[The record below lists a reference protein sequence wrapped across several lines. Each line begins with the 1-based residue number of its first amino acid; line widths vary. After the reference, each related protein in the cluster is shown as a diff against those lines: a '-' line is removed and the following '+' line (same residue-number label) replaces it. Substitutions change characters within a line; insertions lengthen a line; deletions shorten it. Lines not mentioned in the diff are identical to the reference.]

1 MNETN
6 NIAVG
11 STAHMS
17 MEKVL
22 DEVKKLAESLQ
33 KQGITIK
40 VRSDDE
46 AGMIRIYGES
56 SDMLKRAISGLQEV
70 SELAYT
76 TAEHHP
82 YWGIVYH
89 AMEVSK
95 ITLEKWNDELTN
107 DELSELLWRIEEVKS
122 MLERLQR

>member
-1 MNETN
+1 
-6 NIAVG
+6 
-11 STAHMS
+11 MS

-33 KQGITIK
+33 KQGITVK

-70 SELAYT
+70 SELAYA

-89 AMEVSK
+89 AVEVLK
-95 ITLEKWNDELTN
+95 ITLEKWNDELIN
-107 DELSELLWRIEEVKS
+107 DELSELLWRIEEIKG